1 MPPKV
6 QEAKALPHWDLSNV
20 YKGLETEDFER
31 DLAALKA
38 KLDGLEAYAAE
49 AGVERLTS
57 TPPDLTG
64 TIGTLERMIEKIN
77 DLLKMLSTMN
87 AYVHS
92 FVSTDSYNAA
102 AGKRLSELEQLDV
115 RAGKINT
122 RFQGWVGSLGERLDE
137 IRASSALAEEHGE
150 VLKDIVARSRFLMD
164 TKLEDLAAE
173 LQLSGGGVMWKLQ
186 GNVTSQLKASFE
198 RDGQTEELPMTMIR
212 NLAADPDEEVRRRA
226 YETELKAW
234 ESVREAVAFSM
245 NCVKGSA
252 STLAQWRGY
261 DDVLHGALLRNHI
274 DRPTLDALL
283 GSIREYFPVFRRY
296 LSSKAEKLGKK
307 KLPWWDLFA
316 PVGKVNP
323 TYDWAEARS
332 FIEEQFGGFHSDLA
346 DFARRAFDNKWIDAE
361 PRDGK
366 RGGAFCMRVPGVEES
381 RILAN
386 FDGSFD
392 QMVTLAHEL
401 GHGFHNACQTGLP
414 MLRRGSPMVLAET
427 ASIFCETIVLNAAL
441 EKASAEEQLSILEN
455 QLLGATQVTVDISS
469 RFIFESEV
477 LRRRADAELSADD
490 FCGIMIAA
498 QKETYGEVLDFEHL
512 HPYMWLLKPHYYY
525 GNLHFYNFPYAFGL
539 LFGMGVY
546 AVYQKEGE
554 AFIPRYKEL
563 LRSTGAGEAADLA
576 ARFGID
582 IRSSDF
588 WKGSLD
594 LVAGQ
599 VDRYCEL
606 KG

>member
-1 MPPKV
+1 MTQDV
-6 QEAKALPHWDLSNV
+6 QEAMALPHWDLTNV
-20 YKGLETEDFER
+20 YTGLETEDFER
-31 DLAALKA
+31 DLSALKA
-38 KLDGLEAYAAE
+38 KLDRIEAFAAQ
-49 AGVERLTS
+49 AGVERLAS
-57 TPPDLTG
+57 PPSDLTEA
-64 TIGTLERMIEKIN
+64 TSKLEEMIAQFNEM
-77 DLLKMLSTMN
+77 LKLLSTMN

-102 AGKRLSELEQLDV
+102 ASKRLSELEQLDV
-115 RAGKINT
+115 RAGKVHT
-122 RFQGWVGSLGERLDE
+122 RFQGWVGSLGKKLDQ
-137 IRASSALAEEHGE
+137 IRASSAVAEEHGE
-150 VLKDIVARSRFLMD
+150 VLKDIVVRSRFLMD

-173 LQLSGGGVMWKLQ
+173 LELSGGGVMWKLQ
-186 GNVTSQLKASFE
+186 GNVTSQLKVPFE
-198 RDGQTEELPMTMIR
+198 RDGKTEQLPMTMIR
-212 NLAADPDEEVRRRA
+212 NLAADPDEDIRRRA

-234 ESVREAVAFSM
+234 ESIRESVAFSL

-252 STLAQWRGY
+252 GTLARWRGY

-283 GSIREYFPVFRRY
+283 GSIRVSFPMFRRY
-296 LSSKAEKLGKK
+296 LSSKAQKLGKE

-332 FIEEQFGGFHSDLA
+332 FIEEQFGGFHPDLA
-346 DFARRAFDNKWIDAE
+346 SFAKQAFDNNWIDAE

-401 GHGFHNACQTGLP
+401 GHGFHNSCQTGLP
-414 MLRRGSPMVLAET
+414 MMRRGSPMVLAET
-427 ASIFCETIVLNAAL
+427 ASIFCETICFNAAL

-490 FCGIMIAA
+490 FCEIMVAA

-525 GNLHFYNFPYAFGL
+525 GDLNFYNFPYAFGL

-546 AVYQKEGE
+546 AIYRKEGE

-582 IRSSDF
+582 IRSTDF

-594 LVAGQ
+594 LVAAQ